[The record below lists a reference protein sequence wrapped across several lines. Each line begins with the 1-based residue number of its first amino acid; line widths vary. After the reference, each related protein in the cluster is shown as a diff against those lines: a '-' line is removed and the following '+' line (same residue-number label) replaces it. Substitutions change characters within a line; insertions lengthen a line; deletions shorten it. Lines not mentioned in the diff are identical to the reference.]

1 MQNIHVTAPLFI
13 IGLAI
18 RTTNEN
24 NQAAIDIPTLWS
36 DFHSQQ
42 IKTRIPN
49 LVNDNIYAIYTDY
62 ESDFTASYTTIIGC
76 QVHSLASIP
85 SGMVAHTIPSGSY
98 TKIVAQ
104 GNLMD
109 NIVLNEWIKIWNTPD
124 YPRAYTSDF
133 EVYGPKAQDPN
144 QAEVEIY
151 LAIQSC

>member
-1 MQNIHVTAPLFI
+1 MQEIHVKDLLI
-13 IGLAI
+13 IGIAV

-24 NQAAIDIPTLWS
+24 NQSAVDIPNLWNK
-36 DFHSQQ
+36 FHNQQ
-42 IKTRIPN
+42 IKMQVPN

-62 ESDFTASYTTIIGC
+62 ESDFTASYTTIIGY
-76 QVHSLASIP
+76 QVHTLANIP
-85 SGMVAHTIPSGSY
+85 VGMVAHTIPSGSY

-124 YPRAYTSDF
+124 LHRAYTSDF

-151 LAIQSC
+151 LSTK